1 MTIQEILSGVNFAYT
16 LGTSKRAENQQLQGN
31 DRGLTV
37 PYQLK
42 TLNCALEQISNCYKI
57 VNWNEISSKTYYFIS
72 FLPITSALLTHL
84 DLKSEFLNKSVVHLS
99 NYLGSIGRVTAGIAT
114 LALLYL
120 GGKTVAIVSIVSYTV
135 DWFANSDYCNEKIKK
150 VITTTLF
157 ALANVHRLTSGGKF
171 QKLLS
176 FIDLI
181 CLIGKFA
188 GAHFSNPLVKKTNL
202 IDSSTLKIENMQKIS
217 LDSLEL
223 DPAHFTRETLLLST
237 EEVLSYDELCK
248 ILDQV
253 LISFDSIDWNK
264 HVNVLLRKLNG
275 GGAIRGDRHWR
286 DPTINPKTPDMDE
299 KKKAIAFLREGLAI
313 SIHRLKNSAAKNRGL
328 GTNKNQL
335 VLQIRKGMHRDD
347 LGDVNKDSF
356 RTMELFCKAIST
368 KLESSDEITKADA
381 LIRWGIEAGDYCGP
395 AYLDILPEIYKD
407 VAKTEVNFDAEQQ
420 ILLLLSQKRNNF
432 IDGILSNFI
441 TLFPD
446 SVVEFKGWNSLHY
459 RNKFANIYGRSLGIN
474 LHSVESD
481 YASSLTDGVK
491 VLLYPLNAYIMMPSF
506 SMDYN
511 KDAILNSI
519 IEELQSKRI
528 GIQKIQDW
536 FGNYLIEKEGFE
548 KNSQPYNDALMSIYD
563 LDSKNGTDFHS
574 EALLFMLIKMGVL
587 GIKQAENRT

>member
-1 MTIQEILSGVNFAYT
+1 MTIQEILSGINFAYT

-31 DRGLTV
+31 DRGITA
-37 PYQLK
+37 PYQVK
-42 TLNCALEQISNCYKI
+42 TINCALEQISNCYKI
-57 VNWNEISSKTYYFIS
+57 VNWNALSSKTYYFTS

-84 DLKSEFLNKSVVHLS
+84 DLKSEFLNKSVVHFS
-99 NYLGSIGRVTAGIAT
+99 NYLGSLGRVTAGVAT
-114 LALLYL
+114 FALFYL
-120 GGKTVAIVSIVSYTV
+120 GGKTVAIISIASYTV
-135 DWFANSDYCNEKIKK
+135 DWFANSDYCNEKVKK

-157 ALANVHRLTSGGKF
+157 ALANMHRLTSGGKF

-176 FIDLI
+176 LVDLM

-188 GAHFSNPLVKKTNL
+188 GVYFANPLVKKTNL
-202 IDSSTLKIENMQKIS
+202 MDSSTLKLENMQKIS
-217 LDSLEL
+217 IDSLEL
-223 DPAHFTRETLLLST
+223 DPAHFTRETLLSST
-237 EEVLSYDELCK
+237 EELLSYDELCK
-248 ILDQV
+248 KLDQV
-253 LISFDSIDWNK
+253 LLSFDSIDWNK

-299 KKKAIAFLREGLAI
+299 KKKAIAFLREGLQI

-328 GTNKNQL
+328 RTNENQI
-335 VLQIRKGMHRDD
+335 VLQIRRGMHRDD
-347 LGDVNKDSF
+347 LGDINKSSF
-356 RTMELFCKAIST
+356 STMERFCKAIAA

-432 IDGILSNFI
+432 IDGRISAFI
-441 TLFPD
+441 TIWSD
-446 SVVEFKGWNSLHY
+446 SVVEFNGWNSLHY
-459 RNKFANIYGRSLGIN
+459 RNKFANLYGRSLGIN
-474 LHSVESD
+474 LHSVDSD
-481 YASSLTDGVK
+481 YASSLTDAAK
-491 VLLYPLNAYIMMPSF
+491 VLLYPLNAYLIMPLF
-506 SMDYN
+506 SETYN
-511 KDAILNSI
+511 KDTILNWI

-536 FGNYLIEKEGFE
+536 VGNYLVEKEGL
-548 KNSQPYNDALMSIYD
+548 KKDSQPYNDALMAIYD

-574 EALLFMLIKMGVL
+574 EALIFMLIKIGVL
-587 GIKQAENRT
+587 GIKTENRT